1 MTRVIKVGFV
11 LVAVGLVPW
20 GCWTVYD
27 STRTWFLAKDVPIS
41 LSKGNHYSTGVVTT
55 NMSALYSIYISA
67 DSPKGIGDDQ
77 QAGAEKE
84 LACQVGV
91 CDPKREP
98 CLTPPLWKFHWALSS
113 DGRTVQG
120 DSDETTGVG
129 RINSVTGIERELG
142 EFRTEAGHRYKF
154 DLDVLFDN
162 RDVRIANPR
171 LMVCVSDFHAESS
184 QVLSGLLRLICL
196 PVGATGAFLVLAPLG
211 LQWRKQRRAHITL
224 VS

>member
-1 MTRVIKVGFV
+1 
-11 LVAVGLVPW
+11 
-20 GCWTVYD
+20 
-27 STRTWFLAKDVPIS
+27 
-41 LSKGNHYSTGVVTT
+41 
-55 NMSALYSIYISA
+55 MSALYSIYISA

-120 DSDETTGVG
+120 DSDETIGVG

>member
-120 DSDETTGVG
+120 DSDETIGVG

>member
-67 DSPKGIGDDQ
+67 DSPRGIGDDQ
-77 QAGAEKE
+77 QTGAEKE
-84 LACQVGV
+84 LACQIGV
-91 CDPKREP
+91 YDPKREP
-98 CLTPPLWKFHWALSS
+98 CPTPPLRKFHWALSS

-120 DSDETTGVG
+120 DSDETIGVG

>member
-67 DSPKGIGDDQ
+67 DSPRGIGDDQ
-77 QAGAEKE
+77 QTGAEKE
-84 LACQVGV
+84 LACQIGV
-91 CDPKREP
+91 YDPKREP
-98 CLTPPLWKFHWALSS
+98 CPTPPLWKFHWALSS
-113 DGRTVQG
+113 DGRTVRG

-129 RINSVTGIERELG
+129 RINSVTGIEREIG
-142 EFRTEAGHRYKF
+142 EFRTEARHRYKF

-162 RDVRIANPR
+162 RDARIANPR

-184 QVLSGLLRLICL
+184 LVLSSLLRLICL
-196 PVGATGAFLVLAPLG
+196 PIGATGAFLILASLG
-211 LQWRKQRRAHITL
+211 SQWWKQRRAHITL

>member
-1 MTRVIKVGFV
+1 MTRVTKFGFV

-27 STRTWFLAKDVPIS
+27 STRTWFLARDVPIS

-77 QAGAEKE
+77 QTGAEKE
-84 LACQVGV
+84 LACQIGAY
-91 CDPKREP
+91 DPTREP
-98 CLTPPLWKFHWALSS
+98 CPTPPLWKFHWALSS

-120 DSDETTGVG
+120 DSDETIGVG
-129 RINSVTGIERELG
+129 RINTVTGIERELG

-162 RDVRIANPR
+162 RDMRIANPR

-184 QVLSGLLRLICL
+184 LVLSGLLRLICL
-196 PVGATGAFLVLAPLG
+196 PIGATGAFLILAPLG
-211 LQWRKQRRAHITL
+211 LQWREQRRAHITL

>member
-1 MTRVIKVGFV
+1 MTRVTKFGFV

-120 DSDETTGVG
+120 DSDETIGVG